1 MKPQN
6 EPENRRL
13 KRAIIQ
19 RIRQKGRIT
28 FREFMDLCL
37 YHPLY
42 GYYCSKKERIGKEGD
57 YYTSPCVH
65 PIFGWTIAKQVHQMW
80 VLMGEKPDFRI
91 VEFGSAKG
99 YLCHDILY
107 YLRKEKPDFF
117 GSLSYQMVEINPYLR
132 REGEKLLM
140 GKGLGEKV
148 GWITP
153 LELESEHFRV
163 RGCILSNELIDSFP
177 VHMVILNDGH
187 LREIFVTSDDGE
199 FREEIGEL
207 SSNKLEWYFEK
218 LGIVLSEGQ
227 RAEVN
232 FGSLE
237 WMEMVSRVLNEGF
250 VITVDYGHE
259 AEVLY
264 SPFRRNGTL
273 LCYYRHTW
281 HDNPYERIGLQDITS
296 HIDFT
301 SLINRGEEMGLRRTG
316 LTTQYRFLIGLG
328 FLEEVQRV
336 IGEDQYSLEGIR
348 NRLAMKTLIL
358 PNGGMGDVFKV
369 LIQHRGIEAPQLDGL
384 RDMETF

>member
-1 MKPQN
+1 
-6 EPENRRL
+6 
-13 KRAIIQ
+13 
-19 RIRQKGRIT
+19 
-28 FREFMDLCL
+28 
-37 YHPLY
+37 
-42 GYYCSKKERIGKEGD
+42 
-57 YYTSPCVH
+57 
-65 PIFGWTIAKQVHQMW
+65 
-80 VLMGEKPDFRI
+80 
-91 VEFGSAKG
+91 
-99 YLCHDILY
+99 
-107 YLRKEKPDFF
+107 
-117 GSLSYQMVEINPYLR
+117 
-132 REGEKLLM
+132 
-140 GKGLGEKV
+140 
-148 GWITP
+148 
-153 LELESEHFRV
+153 
-163 RGCILSNELIDSFP
+163 
-177 VHMVILNDGH
+177 
-187 LREIFVTSDDGE
+187 
-199 FREEIGEL
+199 
-207 SSNKLEWYFEK
+207 
-218 LGIVLSEGQ
+218 LSEGQ

-232 FGSLE
+232 LGSLE